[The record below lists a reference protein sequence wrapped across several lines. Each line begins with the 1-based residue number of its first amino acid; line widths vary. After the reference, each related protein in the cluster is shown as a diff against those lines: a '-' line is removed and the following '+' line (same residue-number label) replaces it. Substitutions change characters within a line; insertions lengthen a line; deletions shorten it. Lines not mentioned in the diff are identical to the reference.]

1 MSLRGHV
8 EQHALTFLESYPIP
22 VLVAGPV
29 EPAVDRHRQG
39 ERHRLLAVVVG
50 FDLRALGELAAD
62 ERQLAAVGERIVEGN
77 VLPRRRRRWD
87 SDRAPRA
94 GLDVWSAELDLDLLA
109 TTPTGRGD
117 VRRVGDLTERQ
128 PVDSAGRPLEE
139 GALHTDD
146 VATVRLDRVVEQRV
160 QTERVLGAGEDT
172 ALDIEQF
179 EARVEEADLGLA
191 AQQGVH
197 TVSQHC

>member
-77 VLPRRRRRWD
+77 VLPRRWRGRRD

-94 GLDVWSAELDLDLLA
+94 RLDVGSAELDLDLLT
-109 TTPTGRGD
+109 TTPAGRGD
-117 VRRVGDLTERQ
+117 VRRIGDLTERQ
-128 PVDSAGRPLEE
+128 PVDGAGRPLEE

-146 VATVRLDRVVEQRV
+146 VPAIRLDRVV
-160 QTERVLGAGEDT
+160 
-172 ALDIEQF
+172 
-179 EARVEEADLGLA
+179 
-191 AQQGVH
+191 
-197 TVSQHC
+197 